1 MSLYFSYIHRSIA
14 ETNNRGFLWNLVN
27 FARYYDV
34 CLYSRSS
41 VNDSSLKFNWF
52 RAFRGWKG
60 KVKSGKREG
69 KKAGWCTDIFF
80 PSRLRFTGINL
91 LGVKTAREE
100 QLSTLRRRAI
110 FFSSYSTIII
120 RQNSCLILI
129 RSTTNHH
136 SRKKNFIFQ
145 DILFILLR
153 KLIFCIFCI
162 FVIILFKSY
171 DVMWSFLF
179 EYNICIRYLY
189 PIEVTLQNR

>member
-60 KVKSGKREG
+60 KVKSGKKRR
-69 KKAGWCTDIFF
+69 KKSWMMHGHIF
-80 PSRLRFTGINL
+80 SFTVTIHGDL

-179 EYNICIRYLY
+179 EYNIDFCIRSR
-189 PIEVTLQNR
+189 LQNR

>member
-1 MSLYFSYIHRSIA
+1 MLLTSKNKIIFCLPLFYVHSIA

-52 RAFRGWKG
+52 RGWEG
-60 KVKSGKREG
+60 KVKSGGEKEEK

-91 LGVKTAREE
+91 LGVKTREE

-120 RQNSCLILI
+120 RQNSCFILI
-129 RSTTNHH
+129 RFWTTDQPF
-136 SRKKNFIFQ
+136 SKNEFYF
-145 DILFILLR
+145 
-153 KLIFCIFCI
+153 
-162 FVIILFKSY
+162 S
-171 DVMWSFLF
+171 
-179 EYNICIRYLY
+179 
-189 PIEVTLQNR
+189 

>member
-153 KLIFCIFCI
+153 KLIFCIRNHTVI
-162 FVIILFKSY
+162 FF
-171 DVMWSFLF
+171 
-179 EYNICIRYLY
+179 IRVQYWYLY

>member
-52 RAFRGWKG
+52 RAFRRWKG

-153 KLIFCIFCI
+153 KLIFCIRNHTVI
-162 FVIILFKSY
+162 FF
-171 DVMWSFLF
+171 
-179 EYNICIRYLY
+179 IRVQYWYLY